1 VKFALQ
7 YSEYADFSQGVKT
20 VTSTTT
26 CAGDSL
32 WCFFDGTG
40 ADNAVIQSSVIS
52 DADSCVAGVG
62 AGCGTHNES
71 ANPAGVTFDQ
81 TALTST
87 EFEFT
92 LKHDGARSNRVYY
105 FRLYNLTY
113 DEAVTPAATFSYPSL
128 VTEGANMNFSING
141 LNAGTATA
149 GITTDATTTPTSV
162 SFSNIPFNTD
172 LEAAQRVS
180 ITTNATEGYQVLK
193 YADQQLTNTYGD
205 TITPITGS
213 NAIPAGWSAS
223 CLVNATGCFGYHT
236 ADATLDGGSA
246 RFAPTDSY
254 AALDTAPREI
264 MYSSIPTTGD
274 TNDVIYKLKVTNLQP
289 AGDYTTSLTYI
300 AVPVH

>member
-1 VKFALQ
+1 
-7 YSEYADFSQGVKT
+7 
-20 VTSTTT
+20 
-26 CAGDSL
+26 
-32 WCFFDGTG
+32 
-40 ADNAVIQSSVIS
+40 
-52 DADSCVAGVG
+52 VAGVG
-62 AGCGTHNES
+62 SGCGTHNES

-113 DEAVTPAATFSYPSL
+113 DEPVTTAPTFSYPSL

-141 LNAGTATA
+141 LNAGTVTA
-149 GITTDATTTPTSV
+149 GVTTDATTTSNAV
-162 SFSNIPFNTD
+162 SFNNIPFNTD

-180 ITTNATEGYQVLK
+180 ISTNATEGYQVLK

-205 TITPITGS
+205 VIQPITSS
-213 NAIPAGWSAS
+213 NSVPAGWSSACLLGAS
-223 CLVNATGCFGYHT
+223 GCFGYHT

-254 AALDTAPREI
+254 AAVSTTPREI

-274 TNDVIYKLKVTNLQP
+274 TNDVVYKLKVKSLQP